1 MSRSRREAERWRR
14 LAVGGAVATVLL
26 VGCARSAAAPP
37 GGTGARLVPGGDA
50 ARGRAL
56 IHAHGCGACHFVPGV
71 PGARGRVAPTLAGFA
86 GRTYI
91 AGGLVPNT
99 PERLV
104 AWIHDPQALK
114 PGTAM
119 PAVGVGPAEAAD
131 MAAYLYTLD

>member
-1 MSRSRREAERWRR
+1 MPMSPPGSHPGRWRR
-14 LAVGGAVATVLL
+14 LAVGAVAAGLL
-26 VGCARSAAAPP
+26 IGCARGAAPP
-37 GGTGARLVPGGDA
+37 EGTGARVVPGGDA
-50 ARGRAL
+50 ARGRLL

-71 PGARGRVAPTLAGFA
+71 PGARGRVAPTLAEFA
-86 GRTYI
+86 DRTYI

-119 PAVGVGPAEAAD
+119 PAVGVSPAEAAD
-131 MAAYLYTLD
+131 MAAYLYALD